1 MFGFG
6 FTYLTF
12 GKSLEDV
19 KQLFYDNGNA
29 IQFDNN
35 NNVQID

>member
-12 GKSLEDV
+12 GKIVVDV
-19 KQLFYDNGNA
+19 KQLFYDNGSA